1 MRKVVDK
8 LVEERKYR
16 NIDAYN
22 KLVSMPYGIMD
33 VKDYRNGIKLDKG
46 LTEFSNSVSLNNVA
60 VSKNMLHVND
70 KEPCKI
76 IVHGKEFEVLPQI
89 FMIIR
94 GHILSAISC
103 SEKVSQAYSD
113 AVLDWFEGNPCRIT
127 EKQAKESIQ
136 NNLYF
141 EAYKSL
147 NEALKLYKDDISFES
162 AISAM
167 TGE

>member
-1 MRKVVDK
+1 
-8 LVEERKYR
+8 
-16 NIDAYN
+16 
-22 KLVSMPYGIMD
+22 
-33 VKDYRNGIKLDKG
+33 
-46 LTEFSNSVSLNNVA
+46 
-60 VSKNMLHVND
+60 
-70 KEPCKI
+70 
-76 IVHGKEFEVLPQI
+76 
-89 FMIIR
+89 MIIR